1 MTAAPVLVPRERV
14 SLDDLRW
21 EPSRKLI
28 GYPQGMRLTLGGVA
42 LVRVFYSKSQAGWRW
57 AVLSG
62 RPMGLAA
69 DTRMNKG
76 QADIRKAMAEAERFV
91 RRNLDRGR
99 IHGPGAWAS
108 NPEVKSL
115 GG

>member
-1 MTAAPVLVPRERV
+1 MAAPVLAPRERV

-21 EPSRKLI
+21 EPSRKLT

-91 RRNLDRGR
+91 RRNLDRDH

-108 NPEVKSL
+108 NPEVNVI
-115 GG
+115 